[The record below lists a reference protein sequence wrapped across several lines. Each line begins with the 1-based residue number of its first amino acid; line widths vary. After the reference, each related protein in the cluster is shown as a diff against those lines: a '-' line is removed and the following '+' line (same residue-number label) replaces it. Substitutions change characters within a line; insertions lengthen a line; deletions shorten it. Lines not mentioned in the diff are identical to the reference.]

1 MKRLSYITAI
11 TGVSCF
17 ALGYF
22 TSCLLTDHVG
32 ADIGRDV
39 SPRPAMESR
48 RKDIGRKDTA
58 EPILPP
64 LPKTQHVDDA
74 SGECHQCRR
83 PEISE
88 HALEELLTRSRRGDI
103 LQKNTVSDELAD
115 CLALTTKER
124 TMVDELLGI
133 ALQELKAEQRAHAR
147 VTRTTSD
154 ATFMKIAN
162 FTNSGLVVKERLLT
176 QLSEGLGPERM
187 AVFMSLTG
195 KEMNETYM
203 DFGQKDVKIEFHGL
217 SRQTNYEIIVNSG
230 STGRRFETES
240 VPELLE
246 GIIDFESE

>member
-1 MKRLSYITAI
+1 MKRLGYITAI
-11 TGVSCF
+11 TGGSCF

-48 RKDIGRKDTA
+48 RKDIGGKDTDGT
-58 EPILPP
+58 ILPP
-64 LPKTQHVDDA
+64 LPKTQHADYA
-74 SGECHQCRR
+74 SGECRR

-88 HALEELLTRSRRGDI
+88 HALEDLFNRSRRGNI

-124 TMVDELLGI
+124 TMVDELLGT
-133 ALQELKAEQRAHAR
+133 ALQELKTEQRAHAR
-147 VTRTTSD
+147 ITRTSSD
-154 ATFMKIAN
+154 ATFIKIAN
-162 FTNSGLVVKERLLT
+162 FTNSGLVVKERLLS
-176 QLSEGLGPERM
+176 QLSQRLGPERM

-195 KEMNETYM
+195 KEMNDTYM
-203 DFGQKDVKIEFHGL
+203 DFGQKDVEIEFHGL
-217 SRQTNYEIIVNSG
+217 SKQKDYEIIVNSG
-230 STGRRFETES
+230 STGRRFQTES

>member
-11 TGVSCF
+11 TGSSCF

-22 TSCLLTDHVG
+22 TSCLLTDHDRS
-32 ADIGRDV
+32 DIRRNV
-39 SPRPAMESR
+39 SPHPAMESR
-48 RKDIGRKDTA
+48 WKDIGRKDTVGT
-58 EPILPP
+58 IVPP
-64 LPKTQHVDDA
+64 FPKKQHVGYA
-74 SGECHQCRR
+74 SGEGRR

-88 HALEELLTRSRRGDI
+88 QALEDIFNHSRRGNI

-124 TMVDELLGI
+124 TVVDEFLGI

-147 VTRTTSD
+147 ITRTTSD
-154 ATFMKIAN
+154 ATFIKIQN
-162 FTNSGLVVKERLLT
+162 FTNSGLVVKERLLS
-176 QLSEGLGPERM
+176 QLSQRLGPERM

-195 KEMNETYM
+195 KEMNDTYM
-203 DFGQKDVKIEFHGL
+203 DFGQKDVEIEFHGL
-217 SRQTNYEIIVNSG
+217 SKQTNYEIIVNSG

>member
-1 MKRLSYITAI
+1 MKRFYYISAI
-11 TGVSCF
+11 TGGSCF

-22 TSCLLTDHVG
+22 TSCLLTDHDG
-32 ADIGRDV
+32 ADIVRDT

-48 RKDIGRKDTA
+48 RKDSA

-64 LPKTQHVDDA
+64 LSKTQKINYA
-74 SGECHQCRR
+74 PGECRR

-88 HALEELLTRSRRGDI
+88 HALEDLFNRSRRGNI
-103 LQKNTVSDELAD
+103 FQKNTVSDELAD

-154 ATFMKIAN
+154 VTFIKIAN
-162 FTNSGLVVKERLLT
+162 FTNSGLVVKERLLS
-176 QLSEGLGPERM
+176 QLSQRLGPERM

-195 KEMNETYM
+195 KEMNDTYM
-203 DFGQKDVKIEFHGL
+203 DFGQKDVEIEFHGV
-217 SRQTNYEIIVNSG
+217 SKQTNYEIIVNSG

-240 VPELLE
+240 MPELLE
-246 GIIDFESE
+246 GIIDFKSE